1 MSTLP
6 LDDCSLSQIQILLTM
21 SDHHHDCLTGCAHT
35 YREARQAQKEKER
48 MRGGEVR
55 EEENMVERKSKSV
68 CHLKLGPVLPD
79 PLEGVFKQFQ
89 CSDNFSKYMAVMG
102 AGQMS
107 ISMILR
113 STVNLKITQVTV
125 SKCSPSFSVRTMCAF
140 KPSLDRVS
148 IANMF

>member
-1 MSTLP
+1 MFYVPDS
-6 LDDCSLSQIQILLTM
+6 DIRM

-35 YREARQAQKEKER
+35 YREARQAQKEKEK

-113 STVNLKITQVTV
+113 STVNLKITQVTI
-125 SKCSPSFSVRTMCAF
+125 SKYVYVLCAPSNLVWITFPLQQRCFWLPQICSFF
-140 KPSLDRVS
+140 
-148 IANMF
+148 

>member
-1 MSTLP
+1 
-6 LDDCSLSQIQILLTM
+6 
-21 SDHHHDCLTGCAHT
+21 
-35 YREARQAQKEKER
+35 

-113 STVNLKITQVTV
+113 STVNLKITQVTI

-140 KPSLDRVS
+140 KPSLDHVS